1 MNEEKGINHRITV
14 TEIERPVKVE
24 MENEDIIDLI
34 AEKTTDRVVDR
45 SGIPQKFFGRDAAQ
59 RRKAIKRFFDEVKP
73 LFLR

>member
-45 SGIPQKFFGRDAAQ
+45 SGIPQKLFGRDAAQ
-59 RRKAIKRFFDEVKP
+59 TRKAIKRFFDEVKP

>member
-1 MNEEKGINHRITV
+1 MNEEKGINHRITI
-14 TEIERPVKVE
+14 TEIERPIKVE

-45 SGIPQKFFGRDAAQ
+45 SGIPQMLFGRDAAQ
-59 RRKAIKRFFDEVKP
+59 TRKAIKRFFNEVKP